1 MNIAYLSTMTGYY
14 GGEVHLAGLADGMRE
29 RGHQVLCVVRPE
41 SQLEKRLPRLGLPV
55 EVMPLLHWYDPVMM
69 SRLGR
74 LLRKRNIEILHTH
87 VPRDY
92 YTAAVASLGS
102 DVVNVGTRHQ
112 LHPIGLPVLKRP
124 FLGRFEAM
132 IAVSE
137 AVKGGLIGSLAM
149 DNDRIVTVPN
159 GIALPRTPVA
169 EAPLAG
175 PLRLACGATADDPVV
190 GFVGQLCPSKGLE
203 TLIRACAR
211 LARGWP
217 RLKLCV
223 IGEGGESGHYLA
235 RLKQLAAELG
245 LARSVHFLG
254 YRPDAARAAAEF
266 NVQVISSLA
275 EPFGLVTLE
284 AMAQSRPVVATNTGG
299 SPEIVRDGVEGF
311 LVRPGDAVQLAGRLD
326 VLLDSPGLCRE
337 MGRRGSQRVAREF
350 SLDLM
355 LDRTEAVYR
364 QALGKSDRRPVR
376 ASA

>member
-14 GGEVHLAGLADGMRE
+14 GGEVHLAGLAAGMRE
-29 RGHQVLCVVRPE
+29 RGHQVLCVVRPD
-41 SQLEKRLPRLGLPV
+41 SQLLRRLPGLGLSV
-55 EVMPLLHWYDPVMM
+55 QALPLLHWYDPVMM

-74 LLRKRNIEILHTH
+74 LLRKRGIEILHTH

-92 YTAAVASLGS
+92 YTAAVASLGTE
-102 DVVNVGTRHQ
+102 VVNVGTRHQ
-112 LHPIGLPVLKRP
+112 LYPIGLPVLKRP
-124 FLGRFEAM
+124 FLGRFEVM
-132 IAVSE
+132 IAVSQ
-137 AVKGGLIGSLAM
+137 AVRGGLIGSLAM
-149 DNDRIVTVPN
+149 DNDRVVTVPN
-159 GIALPRTPVA
+159 GIALPAAAVLDDPV
-169 EAPLAG
+169 AG
-175 PLRLACGATADDPVV
+175 PLRLACGAAAQDPVV

-203 TLIRACAR
+203 TLITACAR
-211 LARGWP
+211 LSGNWP

-223 IGEGGESGHYLA
+223 IGEGDENGQYLA
-235 RLKQLAAELG
+235 RLKGLAADLG
-245 LARSVHFLG
+245 VSGAVHFLG
-254 YRPDAARAAAEF
+254 YRPDAAQAAREF

-284 AMAQSRPVVATNTGG
+284 AMAQSRPVVVTNTGG

-311 LVRPGDAVQLAGRLD
+311 LVRPGDDAQLAGRLD

-337 MGRRGSQRVAREF
+337 MGRRGSRRVAREF

-355 LDRTEAVYR
+355 VDRTEEVYR